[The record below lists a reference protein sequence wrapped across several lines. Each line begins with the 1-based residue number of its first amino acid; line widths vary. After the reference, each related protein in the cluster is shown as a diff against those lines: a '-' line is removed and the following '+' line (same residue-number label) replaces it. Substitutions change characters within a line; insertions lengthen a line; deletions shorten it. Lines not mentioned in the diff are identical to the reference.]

1 MMNFDDSEPENVL
14 AIMEL
19 EDVHCDEMLADE
31 PSRTPIL
38 PWHKIIFFPDNS
50 TKNDP
55 VAGKTDIPID
65 KLEVCGIETAVED
78 LEV

>member
-38 PWHKIIFFPDNS
+38 PWQIIIFFPDNS